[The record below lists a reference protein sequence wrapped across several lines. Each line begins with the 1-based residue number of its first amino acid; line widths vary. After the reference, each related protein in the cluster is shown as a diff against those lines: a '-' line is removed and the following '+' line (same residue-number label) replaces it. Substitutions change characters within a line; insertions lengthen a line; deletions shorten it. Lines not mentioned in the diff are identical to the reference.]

1 MNLKEQQYIVTLAG
15 CGSMTQAAKK
25 LNITQPALSSYLA
38 GVENSLGYP
47 LFERT
52 GKALRPT
59 YLGELYLEKARK
71 ILALGEE
78 FQQQREQ
85 VLHGYQGRIRVGIP
99 IRRSPHLIPSALK
112 IFRSRF
118 PNVEVVVQEGNQRAM
133 TEMLRE
139 DQLDLMLCNLVNQ
152 EGELEYEHLCW
163 DPVIFLVQSAH
174 PCCRYARY
182 RDTFYHPWIDLRE
195 FEQEIFILQHQGQ
208 SLRQY
213 SDQLLE
219 EAGLSPQRI
228 TQIRNIETA
237 AQMAANGL
245 GVSFCLESYFRH
257 MMFIQPPYRF
267 SVGERQ
273 LAADFSAAYRRGRQ
287 LPEYTVQFIHPQ
299 PIGSHLCRSLIT

>member
-38 GVENSLGYP
+38 GVENGLGYP

-85 VLHGYQGRIRVGIP
+85 ILHGYQGRIRVGIP

-118 PNVEVVVQEGNQRAM
+118 PNVEVIVQEGNQRAM

-139 DQLDLMLCNLVNQ
+139 DHLDLMLCNLVNQ

-174 PCCRYARY
+174 PCCRHARY

-195 FEQEIFILQHQGQ
+195 FEQEIFFCSTRNKACASTPTGCWRRWGCLPSG
-208 SLRQY
+208 SPGSGTSRLRPRW
-213 SDQLLE
+213 LL
-219 EAGLSPQRI
+219 
-228 TQIRNIETA
+228 T
-237 AQMAANGL
+237 GL
-245 GVSFCLESYFRH
+245 GS
-257 MMFIQPPYRF
+257 P
-267 SVGERQ
+267 
-273 LAADFSAAYRRGRQ
+273 SAWRAISG
-287 LPEYTVQFIHPQ
+287 T
-299 PIGSHLCRSLIT
+299 

>member
-195 FEQEIFILQHQGQ
+195 FEQEILFCSTRAKACASTPISCWRRRDCLPSG
-208 SLRQY
+208 SPRSGTSRLRHRW
-213 SDQLLE
+213 LPM
-219 EAGLSPQRI
+219 GWGCP
-228 TQIRNIETA
+228 
-237 AQMAANGL
+237 
-245 GVSFCLESYFRH
+245 
-257 MMFIQPPYRF
+257 
-267 SVGERQ
+267 
-273 LAADFSAAYRRGRQ
+273 SASRAISG
-287 LPEYTVQFIHPQ
+287 I
-299 PIGSHLCRSLIT
+299 

>member
-118 PNVEVVVQEGNQRAM
+118 PNVEVDFAEWSFRRAIS
-133 TEMLRE
+133 
-139 DQLDLMLCNLVNQ
+139 
-152 EGELEYEHLCW
+152 G
-163 DPVIFLVQSAH
+163 P
-174 PCCRYARY
+174 
-182 RDTFYHPWIDLRE
+182 
-195 FEQEIFILQHQGQ
+195 
-208 SLRQY
+208 
-213 SDQLLE
+213 
-219 EAGLSPQRI
+219 
-228 TQIRNIETA
+228 
-237 AQMAANGL
+237 
-245 GVSFCLESYFRH
+245 
-257 MMFIQPPYRF
+257 
-267 SVGERQ
+267 
-273 LAADFSAAYRRGRQ
+273 
-287 LPEYTVQFIHPQ
+287 
-299 PIGSHLCRSLIT
+299 

>member
-1 MNLKEQQYIVTLAG
+1 
-15 CGSMTQAAKK
+15 MTQAAKK

-38 GVENSLGYP
+38 GVENGLGYP

-78 FQQQREQ
+78 FQHQREQ

-112 IFRSRF
+112 IFRGRF
-118 PNVEVVVQEGNQRAM
+118 PNVEVIVQEGNQRAM

-174 PCCRYARY
+174 PCCRHARY

-195 FEQEIFILQHQGQ
+195 FEQEILFC
-208 SLRQY
+208 STWTKPAPVLRPAAGGGGAVSPEDHPDPEHRDCGPDGCQRAWG
-213 SDQLLE
+213 LL
-219 EAGLSPQRI
+219 LS
-228 TQIRNIETA
+228 
-237 AQMAANGL
+237 
-245 GVSFCLESYFRH
+245 
-257 MMFIQPPYRF
+257 
-267 SVGERQ
+267 GE
-273 LAADFSAAYRRGRQ
+273 LFPAHDVHSAAPPLLCGRT
-287 LPEYTVQFIHPQ
+287 PA
-299 PIGSHLCRSLIT
+299 GG